1 MNVTGLIF
9 VIVAHFISGSG
20 IIRLFKINLPVT
32 ATLCISMITGVVV
45 LSIAPCLLQLA
56 GIPINQLSVILA
68 ITILTSV
75 TGFPLLKNT
84 RRFRFHKF
92 LWPEI
97 YEWPFIAIFT
107 MLLFISAW
115 RCFYYPPT
123 PYDMIT
129 GPELLAEY
137 AVREHTMISSVFNID
152 LHMTN
157 NYFKSPFIT
166 GLQIIYK
173 LLVCPFGQ
181 IWLSLLYI
189 SFIIWLYTIAREKL
203 HPVLAGLLM
212 LFFITVP
219 DLYAYSFL
227 MLYDFSNMILFF
239 CGFYFINKY
248 FINNEL
254 NNFLFSSFLF
264 GLATYIRNETL
275 ILVCLVLPLLALY
288 FYRQKLNFARSI
300 RLLFLFFGVPAVFYF
315 ICLFVFVKNFVP
327 VHFDVGSQL
336 NSHLSDFSPFLVRL
350 MDINSELI
358 FSKFG
363 MGSYG
368 YFIYFFCGLLLLD
381 LLWKRRF
388 HKETIVSLYGVLVVY
403 FGLPFLGYLLPL
415 VDLMNTTKRG
425 LFKLLPLM
433 FLYICNSGTLIQ
445 LSAIIKK
452 WEAKTVNKNIV

>member
-1 MNVTGLIF
+1 MNIAGFIF
-9 VIVAHFISGSG
+9 VFVAHFISGSG
-20 IIRLFKINLPVT
+20 ILRLFKINLPVI
-32 ATLCISMITGVVV
+32 ANICISIIAGVVV
-45 LSIAPCLLQLA
+45 MSFAPCLLQLA
-56 GIPINQLSVILA
+56 GVPINQLSVITA
-68 ITILTSV
+68 IVILTLF
-75 TGFPLLKNT
+75 TGFPLLKNI
-84 RRFRFHKF
+84 RQFRFHKF

-97 YEWPFIAIFT
+97 YEWPFIVIFAI
-107 MLLFISAW
+107 LLFISAW

-123 PYDMIT
+123 PYDMIS

-137 AVREHTMISSVFNID
+137 AVREHTMLSSVFNID

-181 IWLSLLYI
+181 MWLSLLYI

-239 CGFYFINKY
+239 CGFYFITKY
-248 FINNEL
+248 LESKGL
-254 NNFLFSSFLF
+254 NNFIFSSFLF
-264 GLATYIRNETL
+264 GLATFIRNETL
-275 ILVCLVLPLLALY
+275 VLVCMVLPLMTIYL
-288 FYRQKLNFARSI
+288 YRQKINSARMI
-300 RLLFLFFGVPAVFYF
+300 RLLLLFIGIPAAFYF
-315 ICLFVFVKNFVP
+315 ICLDIFVKNFIP
-327 VHFDVGSQL
+327 VHFNLGSQI
-336 NSHLSDFSPFLVRL
+336 NSNLSDFSPFFERL
-350 MDINSELI
+350 RDINSELI

-368 YFIYFFCGLLLLD
+368 YFIYFFCGLFLLD
-381 LLWKRRF
+381 LVWKRRF
-388 HKETIVSLYGVLVVY
+388 DKETIISLYGILVVY
-403 FGLPFLGYLLPL
+403 FGLPFLGYILPL

-433 FLYICNSGTLIQ
+433 FLYICNSGALIQ

-452 WEAKTVNKNIV
+452 WEVKAGN